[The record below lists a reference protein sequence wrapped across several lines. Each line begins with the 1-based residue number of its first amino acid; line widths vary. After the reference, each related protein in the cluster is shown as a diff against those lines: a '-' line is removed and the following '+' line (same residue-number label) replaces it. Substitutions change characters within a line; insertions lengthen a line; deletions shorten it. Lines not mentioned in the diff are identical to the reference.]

1 MGKTI
6 PSGGGMKNRTHKNNV
21 QAIGTNLGKIC
32 RIIGFFFYSWC
43 EFLENRAQWH
53 TFMPVGIL
61 FRKQMRWS
69 ESLAIKQCGAMAH

>member
-32 RIIGFFFYSWC
+32 RIIGFFFILGANFWKIGHSGTQLCRW
-43 EFLENRAQWH
+43 EFCFLNKCDG
-53 TFMPVGIL
+53 PKV
-61 FRKQMRWS
+61 
-69 ESLAIKQCGAMAH
+69 